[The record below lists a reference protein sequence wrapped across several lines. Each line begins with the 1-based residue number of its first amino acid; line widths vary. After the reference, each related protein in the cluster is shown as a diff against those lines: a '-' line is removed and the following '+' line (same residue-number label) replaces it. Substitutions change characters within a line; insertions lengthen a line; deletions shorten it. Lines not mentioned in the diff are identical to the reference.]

1 MSMAPIRNLILVL
14 GDQLTPSITSLAG
27 GDPAR
32 DLVLMAELGDE
43 ARYVRHHKK
52 KIAFLFSAMRHFAAE
67 LRGLGWTVEYVT
79 LDAPDNRGSFTAQLG
94 EAIARHR
101 PERVVVT
108 EAGEWRV
115 RQMQASWAE
124 RFSRP
129 VDTLP
134 DERFLCPTADFARWA
149 AGRKQ
154 LRMEYFYREMRRRS
168 GLLMDG
174 DAPAGGRWNF
184 DAENRKPAKADL
196 FMPRP
201 PVFEPDPVTQQ
212 VLALVEARFGDHFG
226 ELAPFGFAVTRSDA
240 EAAFEA
246 FVARALPKFGDYQD
260 AMLTGEPF
268 LYHAVIALYLNCGLL
283 DPLRVCRRVES
294 EWRAGRVPLNAAEG
308 FIRQIIGWREYV
320 RGIYGLKMPGYE
332 RSNFFGHARKLP
344 GFYWTGETPMEC
356 VRAAVSQTREHAY
369 AHH

>member
-1 MSMAPIRNLILVL
+1 MSTAPIRNLILVL
-14 GDQLTPSITSLAG
+14 GDQLSPAVTSLAA
-27 GDPAR
+27 GDPGR

-52 KIAFLFSAMRHFAAE
+52 KIAFLFSAMRHFADE

-94 EAIARHR
+94 DAIARHR
-101 PERVVVT
+101 PERVIVT

-129 VDTLP
+129 VDILP

-154 LRMEYFYREMRRRS
+154 LRMEYFYREMRRRT
-168 GLLMDG
+168 GLLMDD

-201 PVFEPDPVTQQ
+201 RGVAPDAITRE
-212 VLALVEARFGDHFG
+212 VLARWSRRASATISATWSPSGSPSR
-226 ELAPFGFAVTRSDA
+226 APMRRRPSLPLCAMGCPGSATTRM
-240 EAAFEA
+240 
-246 FVARALPKFGDYQD
+246 R
-260 AMLTGEPF
+260 
-268 LYHAVIALYLNCGLL
+268 C
-283 DPLRVCRRVES
+283 
-294 EWRAGRVPLNAAEG
+294 WRGS
-308 FIRQIIGWREYV
+308 IRTSCMNG
-320 RGIYGLKMPGYE
+320 
-332 RSNFFGHARKLP
+332 
-344 GFYWTGETPMEC
+344 T
-356 VRAAVSQTREHAY
+356 
-369 AHH
+369 